1 MATTETKVTRLFGGP
16 GSGKTTALLDHV
28 EEILEEDGVTF
39 RDILVVSYTRAA
51 AQEVRE
57 RLADRLD
64 ESPRA
69 LQGNVCTMHA
79 KAYELLDLSRSD
91 VIGESDKEEF
101 CEEYGLE
108 FEDEYSG
115 AGRRTARSTTIGN
128 KVIATSQWLQ
138 RTRRDVSDWYDV
150 PFQWDEEEVRLPPE
164 IDPNAQEGNKYTP
177 TWPSDDDR
185 IDVPEAIR
193 AWRSFKGEQGKI
205 GFADML
211 ERVKQRSLLPSVD
224 YLVIDEFQDITT
236 LQYDVYD
243 EWKPHMEQVLIAGDD
258 DQVVYSWQG
267 ADPALLLEE
276 DVDEDIILPN
286 SYRLPSNV
294 LNAVNQEI
302 RHIDKRQDKDLKPRK
317 EGGAVEAR
325 TNASMLDVVRM
336 VRRTLVEGD
345 GTIMVLFR
353 ARYQMFQFI
362 DEFITEGVPFTS
374 LTDQRMWTDRLTQYV
389 RAVEAIDEGEDV
401 TGLQARRL
409 ADMLQE
415 SAFGTNE
422 RDDLFDTI
430 DERQEEA
437 GIDDLEQLMIPAEVI
452 EDHVPFMPGPAS
464 ASDMVRKVTNF
475 QKKSVRAY
483 FSIGEYHGMDTDRVR
498 VGTIHSAKG
507 READH
512 VLVGTDLTEKVVEQ
526 MVATVEDRVPSEAAD
541 DADTGVEDIPGCEEF
556 TKTTSPV
563 PVLTDNERRVFYV
576 GMSRARE
583 RLVLLENLVDGA
595 PTLPIDVLLNNQL
608 TDASLEELVEEA
620 QQPAESDATGTE
632 VEAETP

>member
-1 MATTETKVTRLFGGP
+1 MTPTDTTVTRLFGGP
-16 GSGKTTALLDHV
+16 GSGKTTALLDRV
-28 EEILEEDGVTF
+28 EDILEQDGVTF

-51 AQEVRE
+51 AQEIRE

-79 KAYELLDLSRSD
+79 KAYELLDLSRAD
-91 VIGESDKEEF
+91 VIGESDKEDF
-101 CEEYGLE
+101 CDQYGIDY
-108 FEDEYSG
+108 EDEYSG

-128 KVIATSQWLQ
+128 KIIATSQWLQ
-138 RTRRDVSDWYDV
+138 RTSREVSDWYDV
-150 PFQWDEEEVRLPPE
+150 PFQWDDEEVRLPPE
-164 IDPNAQEGNKYTP
+164 IDDNAQEGNKYTP

-185 IDVPEAIR
+185 IDIPEAIR
-193 AWRSFKGEQGKI
+193 AWRTYKGDEGKI

-211 ERVKQRSLLPSVD
+211 ERVEQRSLLPASVD

-236 LQYDVYD
+236 LQYDVYQ
-243 EWKPHMEQVLIAGDD
+243 EWKPHMKQVLIAGDD

-276 DVDEDIILPN
+276 EVDEDVILPN

-294 LNAVNQEI
+294 LNAVNKEI
-302 RHIDKRQDKDLKPRK
+302 RHIDQRQDKDLKPRT
-317 EGGAVEAR
+317 EGGAVEAK

-336 VRRTLVEGD
+336 VRRALVEGD

-374 LTDQRMWTDRLTQYV
+374 LTDQRMWTDRLTEYV
-389 RAVEAIDEGEDV
+389 YAVEALDAGEDV

-409 ADMLQE
+409 ADMLQD

-422 RDDLFDTI
+422 RDALFDEI

-437 GIDDLEQLMIPAEVI
+437 GIEDLEELMIPAGVI
-452 EDHVPFMPGPAS
+452 EDHAPFMPDPAS
-464 ASDMVRKVTNF
+464 ASDMLRKVTNF
-475 QKKSVRAY
+475 QKKSVRSY
-483 FSIGEYHGMDTDRVR
+483 FAIGEYQGMDTDRVR

-512 VLVGTDLTEKVVEQ
+512 VFVGTDLTEKVVEQ
-526 MVATVEDRVPSEAAD
+526 MVATVD
-541 DADTGVEDIPGCEEF
+541 DPTDIPGCEEF
-556 TKTTSPV
+556 TKTSSPV

-595 PTLPIDVLLNNQL
+595 PTLPIDVLLKNRL
-608 TDASLEELVEEA
+608 TDSTLEELIELA
-620 QQPAESDATGTE
+620 QEPMDEPDADE
-632 VEAETP
+632 LEAEAEAP

>member
-1 MATTETKVTRLFGGP
+1 MTTTDTTVTRLFGGP
-16 GSGKTTALLDHV
+16 GSGKTTALLDRV
-28 EEILEEDGVTF
+28 EDILEQDGVTF

-51 AQEVRE
+51 AQEIRE

-79 KAYELLDLSRSD
+79 KAYELLDLSRAD
-91 VIGESDKEEF
+91 VIGESDKEDF
-101 CEEYGLE
+101 CDQYGIDY
-108 FEDEYSG
+108 EDEYSG

-128 KVIATSQWLQ
+128 KIIATSQWLQ
-138 RTRRDVSDWYDV
+138 RTSRDVSDWHDV
-150 PFQWDEEEVRLPPE
+150 PFQWDDEEVRLPPE
-164 IDPNAQEGNKYTP
+164 IDDNAQEGNKYTP

-185 IDVPEAIR
+185 IDIPEAIR
-193 AWRSFKGEQGKI
+193 AWRTYKGDEGKI

-211 ERVKQRSLLPSVD
+211 ERVEQRSLLPSVD

-236 LQYDVYD
+236 LQYDVYQ
-243 EWKPHMEQVLIAGDD
+243 EWKPHMKQVLIAGDD

-276 DVDEDIILPN
+276 EVDEDVILPN

-294 LNAVNQEI
+294 LNAVNKEI
-302 RHIDKRQDKDLKPRK
+302 RHIDQRQDKDLKPRT
-317 EGGAVEAR
+317 EGGAVEAK

-336 VRRTLVEGD
+336 VRRALVEGD

-389 RAVEAIDEGEDV
+389 YAVEAIDAGDDV

-409 ADMLQE
+409 ADMLQD

-422 RDDLFDTI
+422 RDALFDEI
-430 DERQEEA
+430 DERQEAA
-437 GIDDLEQLMIPAEVI
+437 GIEDLEELMIPAEVV
-452 EDHVPFMPGPAS
+452 EDHAPFMPGPAS
-464 ASDMVRKVTNF
+464 ASDMLRKVTNF
-475 QKKSVRAY
+475 QKKSVRSY
-483 FSIGEYHGMDTDRVR
+483 FAIGEYQGMDTDRVR

-512 VLVGTDLTEKVVEQ
+512 VFVGTDLTEKVVEQ
-526 MVATVEDRVPSEAAD
+526 MVATVD
-541 DADTGVEDIPGCEEF
+541 DPTDIPGCEEF
-556 TKTTSPV
+556 TKTSSPV

-595 PTLPIDVLLNNQL
+595 PTLPIDVLLTNQL
-608 TDASLEELVEEA
+608 TDSTLEELIELA
-620 QQPAESDATGTE
+620 QEPMDEPDADE
-632 VEAETP
+632 LEAEAEAP

>member
-1 MATTETKVTRLFGGP
+1 MSTTETQVTRLFGGP

-28 EEILEEDGVTF
+28 EEILDQEGVTF

-57 RLADRLD
+57 RLAERLD

-79 KAYELLDLSRSD
+79 KAYDLLDLSRGD
-91 VIGESDKEEF
+91 VIGEKDKEEF

-108 FEDEYSG
+108 YEDEYSG

-128 KVIATSQWLQ
+128 KIIATSQWLQ
-138 RTRRDVSDWYDV
+138 RTRRDVADWYDV
-150 PFQWDEEEVRLPPE
+150 PFQWDVEEVRLPPE

-193 AWRSFKGEQGKI
+193 AWRSYKGREGKI

-211 ERVKQRSLLPSVD
+211 ERVRQRSLVPNVD

-236 LQYDVYD
+236 LQYDVYQ
-243 EWKPHMEQVLIAGDD
+243 EWKPHVKRVLIAGDD

-276 DVDEDIILPN
+276 DVDEDVILPN

-302 RHIDKRQDKDLKPRK
+302 RHIDKRQDKDLEPRK
-317 EGGAVEAR
+317 DGGSVEAYQNR
-325 TNASMLDVVRM
+325 SMLDLVRM
-336 VRRTLVEGD
+336 VRRTLVEDD
-345 GTIMVLFR
+345 GTIMLLFR
-353 ARYQMFQFI
+353 ARYQMFQFV
-362 DEFITEGVPFTS
+362 DEFITEGVPFTA

-389 RAVEAIDEGEDV
+389 RAVEAVEAGEDID
-401 TGLQARRL
+401 GLQARRL
-409 ADMLQE
+409 ADMLMD
-415 SAFGTNE
+415 SAFGTND
-422 RDDLFDTI
+422 RDDLFDAI
-430 DERQEEA
+430 DDLQEEA
-437 GIDDLEQLMIPAEVI
+437 DVDDLQELTVPLEVV
-452 EDHVPFMPGPAS
+452 EEHVPFMPGPAS
-464 ASDMVRKVTNF
+464 AADMVRKVTNF
-475 QKKSVRAY
+475 QKKSIQAY
-483 FSIGEYHGMDTDRVR
+483 FAIGEYHMMDPDRVR

-512 VLVGTDLTEKVVEQ
+512 VFVATDLTEKVVEQ
-526 MVATVEDRVPSEAAD
+526 MVATVD
-541 DADTGVEDIPGCEEF
+541 DPTDVEGCEEF

-595 PTLPIDVLLNNQL
+595 PTLPIDVLLNNRL
-608 TDASLEELVEEA
+608 TGAGVEELIA
-620 QQPAESDATGTE
+620 QAERP
-632 VEAETP
+632 VEAEAEAEAP

>member
-57 RLADRLD
+57 RLAERLD

-101 CEEYGLE
+101 CEDFGIEY
-108 FEDEYSG
+108 EDEYSG

-128 KVIATSQWLQ
+128 KIIATSQWLQ
-138 RTRRDVSDWYDV
+138 RTSREVSDWYDV

-193 AWRSFKGEQGKI
+193 AWRNYKGEEGKI

-236 LQYDVYD
+236 LQYDVYE
-243 EWKPHMEQVLIAGDD
+243 EWKPHMKQVLIAGDD

-267 ADPALLLEE
+267 ADPALLLDEE
-276 DVDEDIILPN
+276 VDEDIILPN

-294 LNAVNQEI
+294 LNAVNKEI
-302 RHIDKRQDKDLKPRK
+302 RHIETRQDKDLKPRK

-325 TNASMLDVVRM
+325 ANASMLDVVRN
-336 VRRTLVEGD
+336 VRRTLIESD
-345 GTIMVLFR
+345 GTVMVLFR

-362 DEFITEGVPFTS
+362 DEFITEGIPFTS

-422 RDDLFDTI
+422 RDELFDEI

-437 GIDDLEQLMIPAEVI
+437 GIEDLEDLMIPSEVVQ
-452 EDHVPFMPGPAS
+452 DHAPFMPGPAS
-464 ASDMVRKVTNF
+464 AGDMVRKVTNF
-475 QKKSVRAY
+475 QKKSVRSY
-483 FSIGEYHGMDTDRVR
+483 FAIGEYLEMETDRVR

-512 VLVGTDLTEKVVEQ
+512 VIVGTDLTEKVVEQ
-526 MVATVEDRVPSEAAD
+526 MVATVD
-541 DADTGVEDIPGCEEF
+541 DPTDIPDCEEF
-556 TKTTSPV
+556 TKSSSPV

-595 PTLPIDVLLNNQL
+595 PTLPIDVLLNNEL
-608 TDASLEELVEEA
+608 TDASMEELIEEA
-620 QQPAESDATGTE
+620 QQPQDAADGEE
-632 VEAETP
+632 VEAEAP